1 MENKPGV
8 TRKEIAK
15 ACGFTLAYLL
25 RFEDEE
31 VINDSMLISG
41 GSRTKRYDPCLAF
54 GAIVQYYRNAANSRK
69 SKDNAPVELR
79 KNEADADLKRAKA
92 DMAELQLK
100 ELRGE
105 MHRSEDVE
113 AAFEDFGMSV
123 RSILLSLPG
132 RLAVNCANA
141 ANAAEVSDI
150 IKKEVNDSLNE
161 LKEYKY
167 DPTFY
172 AKRVREREGWV
183 EEDAQARDS

>member
-1 MENKPGV
+1 MEEKAGV

-15 ACGFTLAYLL
+15 ACGFTLAYVMKL
-25 RFEDEE
+25 EDEE
-31 VINDSMLISG
+31 VINDSMLVSG

-54 GAIVQYYRNAANSRK
+54 GAIVQYYRNIINNRK
-69 SKDNAPVELR
+69 SKDKAPVEIR

-105 MHRSEDVE
+105 MHRSDDVE

-132 RLAVNCANA
+132 RLAVNCSNA

-161 LKEYKY
+161 LKEYQY
-167 DPTFY
+167 DPAFY

-183 EEDAQARDS
+183 EEDGQARDS